1 MTMSADSLKMKP
13 VEPGAKA
20 VDPLRSKTPQAD
32 TSNTQR
38 GNTMHVIA
46 FTALM
51 VYFMISAMWLA
62 DNGWNA
68 AVGVPFLLVG
78 FGTIIYVMVDY
89 YKWENKR

>member
-1 MTMSADSLKMKP
+1 MNAIW
-13 VEPGAKA
+13 
-20 VDPLRSKTPQAD
+20 PLPYAQCPRPTPY
-32 TSNTQR
+32 TQK
-38 GNTMHVIA
+38 GNKMHVIA

-51 VYFMISAMWLA
+51 IYLMISAMWLA
-62 DNGWNA
+62 DNGFHP

>member
-1 MTMSADSLKMKP
+1 MAPFTSGTM
-13 VEPGAKA
+13 
-20 VDPLRSKTPQAD
+20 PQAD

-38 GNTMHVIA
+38 GNKMHVIA

-51 VYFMISAMWLA
+51 IYLMISAMWLA
-62 DNGWNA
+62 DNGFHP

-78 FGTIIYVMVDY
+78 FGVIIYVMVDY